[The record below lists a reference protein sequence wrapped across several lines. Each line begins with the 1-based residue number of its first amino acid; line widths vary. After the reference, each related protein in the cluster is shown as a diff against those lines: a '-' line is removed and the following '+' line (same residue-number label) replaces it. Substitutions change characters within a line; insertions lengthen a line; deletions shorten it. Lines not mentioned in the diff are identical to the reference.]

1 MIQSGLGYTKT
12 KKYVRGTDMYIKSE
26 LCKEKIFS
34 LLIYCLFI
42 LFMILV
48 IGNKK
53 NIHVDEVLSYGLS
66 NHEGVMEFE
75 EGRTYY
81 PSNVVWLDYMTAN
94 SENRFHYGKV
104 WRNQASDVH
113 PPLYYAILHTICS
126 FFPGCF
132 SMWFAGAINILFA
145 VGTLLFL
152 RKLAFL
158 LMCDE
163 KLQRILSIAFIGSA
177 GILSAVSFL
186 RMYIMAMF
194 WVTVLTYLFWKQIG
208 ESSGKFYV
216 ELFLCVVCGA
226 LTHYYCVLYAISISI
241 AYGIRLLHKKAW
253 KETGLFCLTQG
264 MAAVT
269 SLAIFPAML
278 DHVFTGYRGKESFGN
293 LADNFSYNGFSRIIT
308 YVEGLDR
315 ELFANLFGYI
325 VMGAGICLLT
335 FGIRGCQK
343 ELAAEEKITA
353 ERLFCVIFAEV
364 LYFGVISLSS
374 PYLTQRYMSPIYA
387 VLFLTIFYL
396 VSVWMKKKS
405 TAYYLYG
412 MIFITTI
419 VCVNGLRSRSNLQ
432 LSSEPLIEAAREHS
446 ANDCLIIYSEP
457 WRIYSAYYEVSE
469 YHSVTF
475 LGEEH
480 LDLLNSMDLASRSE
494 LIVMLNGEESEVINK
509 ILDLCPYLDG
519 YEHLGGY
526 AYTNSYYLHGE

>member
-1 MIQSGLGYTKT
+1 
-12 KKYVRGTDMYIKSE
+12 MYIKSG
-26 LCKEKIFS
+26 LCKEKFFS
-34 LLIYCLFI
+34 LLLYCLFI

-53 NIHVDEVLSYGLS
+53 NLHVDEVLSYGLS

-126 FFPGCF
+126 FFPGRF
-132 SMWFAGAINILFA
+132 SMWFAGVINILFA
-145 VGTLLFL
+145 AGTLSVF

-163 KLQRILSIAFIGSA
+163 KFQRLISIAFISSA
-177 GILSAVSFL
+177 GILSAVSFF

-208 ESSGKFYV
+208 ESSRKFYV
-216 ELFLCVVCGA
+216 KLFICVVCGA
-226 LTHYYCVLYAISISI
+226 LTHYYCVLYAISISV
-241 AYGIRLLHKKAW
+241 AYGILLLHKKAW
-253 KETGLFCLTQG
+253 KETALFCLTQG
-264 MAAVT
+264 MAAVA
-269 SLAIFPAML
+269 SLVVFPAML
-278 DHVFTGYRGKESFGN
+278 KHVFMGYRGKEAFGN
-293 LADNFSYNGFSRIIT
+293 LADNFSCNGFSRIMT
-308 YVEGLDR
+308 YINQLDG
-315 ELFANLFGYI
+315 ELFGSIFAYI
-325 VMGAGICLLT
+325 VVGAGICLLI
-335 FGIRGCQK
+335 FGIQGCQK
-343 ELAAEEKITA
+343 ELTTEKKITT

-364 LYFGVISLSS
+364 LYFGVVSISSA
-374 PYLTQRYMSPIYA
+374 YLTQRYMTPIYA
-387 VLFLTIFYL
+387 VLLLTIFYL
-396 VSVWMKKKS
+396 VSRWMKKKFA
-405 TAYYLYG
+405 TYYLYG

-419 VCVNGLRSRSNLQ
+419 ICVNGLKNTQWPNLR
-432 LSSEPLIEAAREHS
+432 LSFEPLVDAAREHR
-446 ANDCLIIYSEP
+446 ATDCLVIFDVD
-457 WRIYSAYYEVSE
+457 WHIYSAYYEVSE

-475 LGEEH
+475 LKEEH
-480 LDLLNSMDLASRSE
+480 LDLLNSMDLASQSE
-494 LIVMLNGEESEVINK
+494 LIVMVDGEETEVINK

-519 YEHLGGY
+519 YEHLGKY